1 MAISPASRP
10 LSMLRRCI
18 QVQAEDVPGTAKAV
32 SADLWTILAYD
43 SVIKP
48 VVEMEDVEK
57 PGADQYMP
65 SELGARLGEHT
76 FKLRPTAPSANPAWA
91 AAILPGFGLGL
102 NAGGTAY
109 VLDQNFPE
117 TAASTV
123 KALTHFVWE
132 DGILKSIY
140 GAAGNLRIS
149 GKAGKTAI
157 FDCTFRGKWASPASA
172 AKPTISY
179 PTDSPLRFV
188 DAAMTFDF
196 GSGDTYT
203 PKVSNF
209 TLEMNN
215 ELYPEEDGSS
225 GDNTGINYVLIP
237 KRRVKLTVDPLTTL
251 LTGGNSHDLYAHW
264 LEQELCAVTFSLND
278 AAGNSLVIAMT
289 GCQYDLPAPGDRNRL
304 MKEDVTLL
312 NQNNDLTLTFTPAAA

>member
-1 MAISPASRP
+1 MTTPASRP
-10 LSMLRRCI
+10 LSMQRRCI
-18 QVQAEDVPGTAKAV
+18 QVQPETTPGTAMTV
-32 SADLWTILAYD
+32 GADLWTILAYD

-65 SELGARLGEHT
+65 SELGARVGEHT

-91 AAILPGFGLGL
+91 TAILPGFGLGW
-102 NAGGTAY
+102 NGSTAF

-157 FDCTFRGKWASPASA
+157 FDCTFRGKWAAPVAA
-172 AKPTISY
+172 AKPTITY

-188 DAAMTFDF
+188 NAAMTLTFPSSDI
-196 GSGDTYT
+196 YT

-225 GDNTGINYVLIP
+225 GDDTGINYVLIP
-237 KRRVKLTVDPLTTL
+237 KRRVKLTIDPLTTL
-251 LTGGNSHDLYAHW
+251 LSGGNAHDLYAHW
-264 LEQELCAVTFSLND
+264 LEQELCSVAFSLKD
-278 AAGNSLVIAMT
+278 AAGNSLAFAMT

-312 NQNNDLTLTFTPAAA
+312 NQNNDLTLTFTPHSA